1 MSPPAIWRE
10 GLTYLYKHLNLNKM
24 NTVNTNGKRII
35 EGFIQESMNKGEF
48 SEFKTDFI
56 SKINEEIKEAQKREE
71 ESRRELEGEE
81 ADYNRF
87 KKSMSI
93 VAVLSFIFLMLF
105 FSCSP
110 SKSEGPIVEVSKEW
124 EAQLERQDK
133 YERKGTYNL
142 ERTVEDN
149 RRIDSYKDVEYIVD
163 LHLCAMAGFYEEL
176 YGLPDDSTPTDYTS
190 SFSVDEDYDVA
201 DCFGV
206 SRIYDIDLER
216 GEISDRQY
224 KFLKN
229 QLGDK
234 FRLVFITVGDG
245 NYETYLYSEKYNN
258 KPLFT
263 ISFSDYDRN
272 VSFYMRDDITVGSF
286 L

>member
-1 MSPPAIWRE
+1 
-10 GLTYLYKHLNLNKM
+10 M
-24 NTVNTNGKRII
+24 NTSNKTFERILG
-35 EGFIQESMNKGEF
+35 GFIEESLNKGEF

-71 ESRRELEGEE
+71 EFRNELKEE
-81 ADYNRF
+81 VDYNRF

-93 VAVLSFIFLMLF
+93 FAILAFIFLILF
-105 FSCSP
+105 CSCS
-110 SKSEGPIVEVSKEW
+110 SGKSDSPVVEVDKEW
-124 EAQLERQDK
+124 EARLDRQNKYNLE
-133 YERKGTYNL
+133 GTYNL
-142 ERTVEDN
+142 EEIIEDN
-149 RRIDSYKDVEYIVD
+149 RGIDSYKDVEYIVD
-163 LHLCAMAGFYEEL
+163 LHLCTLAGFYEEL
-176 YGLPDDSTPTDYTS
+176 YKLPDDSTPIDYTK
-190 SFSVDEDYDVA
+190 SFSVDNDYEVA

-206 SRIYDIDLER
+206 SRIYDINLER

-224 KFLKN
+224 RFMKN

-234 FRLVFITVGDG
+234 FRLVFLTVGDG

-263 ISFSDYDRN
+263 ISFSDYDKN
-272 VSFYMRDDITVGSF
+272 VSFLMRDDLTAGSF

>member
-1 MSPPAIWRE
+1 
-10 GLTYLYKHLNLNKM
+10 M
-24 NTVNTNGKRII
+24 NTSNKTFERILG
-35 EGFIQESMNKGEF
+35 GFIEES
-48 SEFKTDFI
+48 
-56 SKINEEIKEAQKREE
+56 INNGTCIVDNIGLSTLTPEESLEAQKREE
-71 ESRRELEGEE
+71 ESRRELEEEE

-87 KKSMSI
+87 KKSMAI

-176 YGLPDDSTPTDYTS
+176 YGLPDDSTPIDYTS
-190 SFSVDEDYDVA
+190 SFSVDEDYEVA

-224 KFLKN
+224 RFLKN

-234 FRLVFITVGDG
+234 FRLVFLTVGDG